1 MPSSKQIPIAA
12 AVACGLSAL
21 AATLSVPISQALAAP
36 STVARAEIVAPSSV
50 VEPAASRGQRVRRSP
65 RATRKLAGRG
75 GGVKDTCPGGNKAC
89 IKDLIANCD
98 KAGGGLS
105 TQPDGGVDCYVV
117 GIHDQP

>member
-1 MPSSKQIPIAA
+1 MLRLIFSAA
-12 AVACGLSAL
+12 AFTVLITPAVFAAPAASVRSISVEAPNSHVVHVAARQQRHAKG
-21 AATLSVPISQALAAP
+21 PSQALKG
-36 STVARAEIVAPSSV
+36 I
-50 VEPAASRGQRVRRSP
+50 
-65 RATRKLAGRG
+65 GRT
-75 GGVKDTCPGGNKAC
+75 VKDTCPGGDEKC

>member
-1 MPSSKQIPIAA
+1 MLKVVSAIAA
-12 AVACGLSAL
+12 LICTSVAVQAGSLHPKSTRVISAEKGGAMHI
-21 AATLSVPISQALAAP
+21 AARKNKDVRP
-36 STVARAEIVAPSSV
+36 TVEAF
-50 VEPAASRGQRVRRSP
+50 
-65 RATRKLAGRG
+65 KG
-75 GGVKDTCPGGNKAC
+75 GGRHVKDTCPGGDKKC